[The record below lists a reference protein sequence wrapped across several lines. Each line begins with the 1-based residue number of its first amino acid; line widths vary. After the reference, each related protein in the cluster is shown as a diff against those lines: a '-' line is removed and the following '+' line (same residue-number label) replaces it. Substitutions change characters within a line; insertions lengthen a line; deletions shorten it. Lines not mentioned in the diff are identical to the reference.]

1 LPESHCQLGRETFVI
16 EDLPVVILA
25 GGLGTRLR
33 EETETKPKPMVEIGG
48 YPILWHI
55 MKYYASFGSREF
67 VICLG
72 YKGEKIKD
80 FFLSYQNWHSSMTVD
95 LRSGEV
101 IRHDGR
107 RDEPWTVHL
116 LDTGL
121 ETMTGGRIGR
131 AARFL
136 GARRFMA
143 TYGDGLAD
151 IDIAELLASHVA
163 CSRRATLTATRP
175 PARFGGLEIEGEC
188 VKSFTEKPQIGEGW
202 INGGFM
208 VFEPGITDFIV
219 SDETILER
227 EPLETLS
234 REGQLNAFRHDGFWQ
249 PMDTLRDITL
259 MRDLWDRGNAPWKRW

>member
-1 LPESHCQLGRETFVI
+1 MTGV
-16 EDLPVVILA
+16 EDIPVVILA

-67 VICLG
+67 IICLG
-72 YKGEKIKD
+72 YKGERVKE
-80 FFLSYQNWHSSMTVD
+80 FFLNYRNWHNSVTVD
-95 LRSGEV
+95 LMSGEV
-101 IRHDGR
+101 HCHDGR
-107 RDEPWTVHL
+107 SGEPWTVHL

-121 ETMTGGRIGR
+121 DTMTGGRIGR
-131 AARFL
+131 AADFL
-136 GARRFMA
+136 GPRRFMA
-143 TYGDGLAD
+143 TYGDGLANLD
-151 IDIAELLASHVA
+151 VNALLASHVA
-163 CSRRATLTATRP
+163 CGRRATLTATRP

-208 VFEPGITDFIV
+208 VFEPSVRDLIA
-219 SDETILER
+219 SDDTILER
-227 EPLETLS
+227 DPLETLS

-249 PMDTLRDITL
+249 PMDTLRDITF
-259 MRDLWDRGNAPWKRW
+259 MRDLWDRGEAPWKRW